1 MKYLLDT
8 NICIY
13 LMKGDKD
20 VSESIDKVERNL
32 VFISFITLSELYYGA
47 YKSVR
52 QQENLNAV
60 ALLASNIQVIES
72 NTEIAEVFGK
82 IKAGLIKR
90 GRIIDDADI
99 FIAAAAMTNELS
111 LVTNNIKHFEN
122 IPGIRLENWKKN

>member
-1 MKYLLDT
+1 
-8 NICIY
+8 
-13 LMKGDKD
+13 MKGDKD

-72 NTEIAEVFGK
+72 TAEIAEVFGK
-82 IKAGLIKR
+82 IKAGLIKT

-99 FIAAAAMTNELS
+99 FIAAAAVTNELI

-122 IPGIRLENWKKN
+122 IPGIGLENWKKN